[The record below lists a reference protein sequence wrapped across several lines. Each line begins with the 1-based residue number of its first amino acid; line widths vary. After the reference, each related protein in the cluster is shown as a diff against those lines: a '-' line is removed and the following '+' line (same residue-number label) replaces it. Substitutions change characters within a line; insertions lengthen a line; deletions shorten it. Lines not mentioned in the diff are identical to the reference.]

1 MWYTIIAVAIAI
13 TFFLSVTF
21 YVNNGEELDL
31 EDVAGGAVISALI
44 GTFWPVSI
52 ALALG
57 ALFLL
62 GVTNLLNMIIRMRKI
77 KKEIKQV
84 ARKHIEITKRIDEMN
99 KEIKNAENNR

>member
-62 GVTNLLNMIIRMRKI
+62 GVTNLLNMII